1 MCCIIEVFI
10 SFFKQIKV
18 LINTTL
24 YVPVN
29 DLDLRRDVVVLN
41 LCFLHVSALFF
52 LILSREFFI

>member
-24 YVPVN
+24 YVLVN